1 MGKTL
6 SGKDLICEGLKNE
19 KVGCICGCFMEG
31 VKLKSFALENAF
43 WRRGAIAAVA
53 LSTAVASLSR

>member
-31 VKLKSFALENAF
+31 VQELCVRNAF
-43 WRRGAIAAVA
+43 WRRGP
-53 LSTAVASLSR
+53 

>member
-31 VKLKSFALENAF
+31 VKLKSFALEMHSGGEGHSSCCSKHCCSIF
-43 WRRGAIAAVA
+43 I
-53 LSTAVASLSR
+53 